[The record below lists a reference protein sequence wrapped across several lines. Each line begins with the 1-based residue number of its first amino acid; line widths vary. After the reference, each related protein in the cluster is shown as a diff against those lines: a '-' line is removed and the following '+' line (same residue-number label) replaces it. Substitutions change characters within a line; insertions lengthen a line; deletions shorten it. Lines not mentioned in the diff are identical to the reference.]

1 MLGRPAGAFLVGRTA
16 LLANERLPP
25 GAVPKK
31 LEPAE
36 GRNERVPDD
45 NESADIF
52 FLQSYVRS
60 GQATTLVQ

>member
-16 LLANERLPP
+16 LLANERLPA

-36 GRNERVPDD
+36 GRKDEREADVNEGAD
-45 NESADIF
+45 NSI
-52 FLQSYVRS
+52 LQSCLHF
-60 GQATTLVQ
+60 GQSTTLQ